1 MDIFFSLL
9 SALLIGLNTIVIK
22 KSLAR
27 VNPFTAATV
36 MTAVGVVIFWA
47 MVFIFLPD
55 DNYLRYPKAI
65 LLFIV
70 AGIFAPALVR
80 WIFFTS
86 VDRVGTSIASSALAT
101 TPAFAVVFSV
111 IFLHEKMSP
120 AMAMGLALIVGGIII
135 FERDIKTKNPKSRTD
150 PKDLALP
157 FLAALVASIAVNFR
171 KMALQELNLPILGA
185 ALGFGSALMLYLAV
199 MMVAPKLRR
208 SFRLDVRDIFLLIA
222 GGFSLALGW
231 LCIFYAL
238 SFGPVVLVAPL
249 ISLHPLV
256 VLVMSIFFLKDV
268 EKTTW
273 QTLSGC
279 ASVVIGVVMIAV
291 FR

>member
-47 MVFIFLPD
+47 MALIFVPND
-55 DNYLRYPKAI
+55 DYFRYPKAI
-65 LLFIV
+65 LLFVV

-80 WIFFTS
+80 LIFFTS
-86 VDRVGTSIASSALAT
+86 VDRVGTSISSSALAT
-101 TPAFAVVFSV
+101 APAFAVVFSV
-111 IFLHEKMSP
+111 ILLHEKMSP
-120 AMAMGLALIVGGIII
+120 ATVMGLAMIVGGIII
-135 FERDIKTKNPKSRTD
+135 FERDIKAKDPKSKIGA
-150 PKDLALP
+150 KDLALP
-157 FLAALVASIAVNFR
+157 LLGALVASIAVNFR

-185 ALGFGSALMLYLAV
+185 ALGFSSALILYLAV
-199 MMVAPKLRR
+199 MAVTPELRR
-208 SFRLDVRDIFLLIA
+208 SFRIDVRDFILLTA

-249 ISLHPLV
+249 VSLHPLV
-256 VLVMSIFFLKDV
+256 VLVLSTLFLKDLERV
-268 EKTTW
+268 TR
-273 QTLSGC
+273 QTLLGST
-279 ASVVIGVVMIAV
+279 SVVVGVVMITV